1 MSDKTTKTEPE
12 LVRCPKCDAVQHLG
26 DACKTCGLIF
36 AKYRTP
42 NAPDPVQQPPASTI
56 HKKPDSGVRPVHILI
71 TLVVILIAIL
81 AYKLPVQEI
90 YADLTRTRHW
100 TYDFSTFHK
109 GRTQD
114 ELAAQLK
121 RNGFDVKCREY
132 PGVAKDDVFICQVF
146 LTKVWGIPSNEV
158 DLFFNR
164 DKELTSVLF
173 TFPADQYP
181 AITQKLNQY
190 GQKSNEDYGID
201 PDGGKIE
208 VWKTDNGT
216 AMTSSVPASVGI
228 RVYWVLDDHIGNG
241 QTASHTP
248 MPHIVQQSPQQ
259 TTSTPVQGGGTAALS
274 GENLLAG
281 LPNGYKIGFSK
292 RQGAMQITE
301 MVPQHEE
308 VQNWTHMVT
317 QQVFYGGV
325 PQQNPQQFM
334 QSSDAAWKKTCQKAE
349 IRQISQG
356 SENGYP
362 AALWLQ
368 TCQLNPITQ
377 KPEITLFKAIQG
389 NDSFYVV
396 QKAWK
401 SNPGNDEITTWLQ
414 YMKQVSVCDSRIRER
429 ACPEVR

>member
-1 MSDKTTKTEPE
+1 MSNQTPNTEPE
-12 LVRCPKCDAVQHLG
+12 LVRCPKCNTAQQPG
-26 DACKTCGLIF
+26 DVCRTCGLIF
-36 AKYRTP
+36 AKYR
-42 NAPDPVQQPPASTI
+42 APDSQYPVRQPQASTVQ
-56 HKKPDSGVRPVHILI
+56 KKPDFGVRPVYILL
-71 TLVVILIAIL
+71 TLMAILIAIL
-81 AYKLPVQEI
+81 VYKLPVQEI
-90 YADLTRTRHW
+90 YADLTRTKHW

-109 GRTQD
+109 GQTQD
-114 ELAAQLK
+114 AVTAQLQ
-121 RNGFDVKCREY
+121 RDGFEVRCLEY

-146 LTKVWGIPSNEV
+146 LTQVWGIPSNEV

-201 PDGGKIE
+201 QDGGQIE

-228 RVYWVLDDHIGNG
+228 RVLWALDNLTGHG
-241 QTASHTP
+241 QAAGHTP
-248 MPHIVQQSPQQ
+248 MPHDVQQLPQQ
-259 TTSTPVQGGGTAALS
+259 TTPTPVQGGGTAALS

-281 LPNGYKIGFSK
+281 LPNGYKIGFTK

-301 MVPQHEE
+301 MVPQTEE

-317 QQVFYGGV
+317 QQVFYGSAS
-325 PQQNPQQFM
+325 QRNPQQFM
-334 QSSDAAWKKTCQKAE
+334 QFSDAAWKKTCQKTE
-349 IRQISQG
+349 IRQISHG

-401 SNPGNDEITTWLQ
+401 STPGNDEFSTWLE
-414 YMKQVSVCDSRIRER
+414 YMQHVTVCDSRLKER